1 MFPLI
6 PARIKYTGNTFYKN
20 NTLRIINF
28 CSDVNTYKKIIFTIK
43 LEVFCNICGSLMIY
57 HACYEV
63 NYKSNEIVTKIT
75 ILRYMCKSCNVT
87 HSLKP
92 EFLASRHQ
100 YDTFERQQYVLQYNE
115 ISKEII
121 SLRNLCCK
129 LFPSI
134 LVSHTVMYYWVCI
147 ITERKIVSEPLI
159 TKEINEYKPSCDITY
174 DLLPETEVSSKIIR
188 NKEYSRNL
196 YSIIAWSWIYIRI
209 TAPFREK
216 PISDFN
222 TNPFIY
228 INRIL
233 DILTAHVFL

>member
-1 MFPLI
+1 MRVL
-6 PARIKYTGNTFYKN
+6 
-20 NTLRIINF
+20 NF

-43 LEVFCNICGSLMIY
+43 IEIFCNVCGSLMIY

-63 NYKSNEIVTKIT
+63 NYKSNEISTKIT
-75 ILRYMCKSCNVT
+75 ILRYMCKNCNVT

-129 LFPSI
+129 LFSSI
-134 LVSHTVMYYWVCI
+134 LVSHTVMYYWVRI
-147 ITERKIVSEPLI
+147 ITKRKIVSEPLI
-159 TKEINEYKPSCDITY
+159 VKAINEYKPSCDITY
-174 DLLPETEVSSKIIR
+174 ELLPEVEELSKKTRDKEYARNLNKIIT
-188 NKEYSRNL
+188 
-196 YSIIAWSWIYIRI
+196 WSWIYIRI
-209 TAPFREK
+209 SASFREK
-216 PISDFN
+216 PISDFS
-222 TNPFIY
+222 TYPFIY